1 MKTKEP
7 KKLDFS
13 MKGGKPSKL
22 VGNEEKRMKRKAAL
36 LTHFNKFQK
45 VCTNFDLI
53 IQSIFIV

>member
-22 VGNEEKRMKRKAAL
+22 VGNEEKRMKRKAEL
-36 LTHFNKFQK
+36 MKHFNQFVKQMA
-45 VCTNFDLI
+45 
-53 IQSIFIV
+53 

>member
-13 MKGGKPSKL
+13 MKGGK
-22 VGNEEKRMKRKAAL
+22 RKAAL

-45 VCTNFDLI
+45 DI
-53 IQSIFIV
+53 AWYG

>member
-13 MKGGKPSKL
+13 MKSGKPSKL

-45 VCTNFDLI
+45 DI
-53 IQSIFIV
+53 A

>member
-1 MKTKEP
+1 MKTKSQSEP
-7 KKLDFS
+7 QKLDFS

-45 VCTNFDLI
+45 DMI
-53 IQSIFIV
+53 

>member
-1 MKTKEP
+1 MKTKSEP

-22 VGNEEKRMKRKAAL
+22 QGNEEKRMKRKAAL

-45 VCTNFDLI
+45 DMA
-53 IQSIFIV
+53 